1 MINFDVL
8 NKAMDNDVEII
19 ITVFSTYLEEHVNG
33 LERIN
38 ELYANENWPELHLL
52 AQSLKGVLESFGED
66 TAVTALQEIEED
78 TRNNIAPDVSDITI
92 VNRELL
98 TINQQIFAYLDN
110 MNGKSL

>member
-8 NKAMDNDVEII
+8 NRVMDNDVDII
-19 ITVFSTYLEEHVNG
+19 IAVFATYLEEHVNG

-52 AQSLKGVLESFGED
+52 VHSLKGALESFGED
-66 TAVTALQEIEED
+66 TAVTALQDIEED
-78 TRNNIAPDVSDITI
+78 TRNNVAPDESDITI

-110 MNGKSL
+110 LNSKPV

>member
-8 NKAMDNDVEII
+8 NRYMDNDVDII
-19 ITVFSTYLEEHVNG
+19 ITVLSTYLEEHVDS

-38 ELYANENWPELHLL
+38 ELYAKEDWTELQLL
-52 AQSLKGVLESFGED
+52 AHSLKGVLESFGED
-66 TAVTALQEIEED
+66 TAVIALQEIDED
-78 TRNNIAPDVSDITI
+78 TRKNIAPDLSDITI

-110 MNGKSL
+110 LNSKPL